1 MAACRL
7 WPQPLRLWR
16 RWGRFARMPPD
27 ADELELM
34 LGTLDAL
41 VLRTLTWG
49 PRHGYA
55 IARWIHET
63 SGGRFR
69 ILDGALY
76 TSLHRLEAQELV
88 DSEWGLSDKGKRAKF
103 YRITQ
108 AGRRHLRAESARW
121 DAYVAT
127 VARVMTATAD
137 PA

>member
-1 MAACRL
+1 MMERVHSL
-7 WPQPLRLWR
+7 SMGKDP
-16 RWGRFARMPPD
+16 
-27 ADELELM
+27 DELELM

-55 IARWIHET
+55 IAHWIRGT

-76 TSLHRLEAQELV
+76 TSLHRLEAQDLV
-88 DSEWGLSDKGKRAKF
+88 ESEWGLSDKGKRAKF
-103 YRITQ
+103 YRITPR
-108 AGRRHLRAESARW
+108 GRRHLRAESARW
-121 DAYVAT
+121 DAYVAA
-127 VARVMTATAD
+127 VARVMKATTD